1 MSKNVKISNTLAS
14 KVSQAELDALGG
26 TMRSQ
31 FYGGAD
37 RFFRWRNLFMASVAL
52 FMLIRLLFFAYDDL
66 PAAYPPPGGS
76 LDVKHYL
83 QIRALGVGLVIV
95 LYSFSYLRDWFFPQ
109 VALFFFA
116 VAVAN
121 LTMDIFN
128 FYVLFEDGMTKV
140 DPGFKTAV

>member
-1 MSKNVKISNTLAS
+1 
-14 KVSQAELDALGG
+14 
-26 TMRSQ
+26 MRPQ
-31 FYGGAD
+31 IYGGVD

-66 PAAYPPPGGS
+66 PAAYAPPGGG

-83 QIRALGVGLVIV
+83 QIRALGVGSVIV

-121 LTMDIFN
+121 LTMDTFN

-140 DPGFKTAV
+140 VVITLVLRSVVIGCLFFNALNAHRAPAMPRKFWS